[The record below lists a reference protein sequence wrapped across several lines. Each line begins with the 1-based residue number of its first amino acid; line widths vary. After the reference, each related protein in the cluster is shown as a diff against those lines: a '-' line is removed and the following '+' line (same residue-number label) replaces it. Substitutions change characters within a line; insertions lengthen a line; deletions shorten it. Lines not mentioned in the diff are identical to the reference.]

1 MDSEVP
7 AMTEPRIDIHHW
19 SCSIHACCPSCLSF
33 HWYCPACGSGQ
44 GRQLPDA
51 SITFPATGG
60 VACSECGLT
69 GLITLLGW
77 HPTTQLQ
84 QAFDLPAAQR
94 PQPPATPRQ
103 SSSSSSQKRL
113 PIRQWRRT
121 AEPALRRRLQ
131 GVSAE
136 AIGEA
141 HRSRGLEFQ
150 YVLQSRYGGGGHH
163 RAYSRSELI
172 AALDLIATQQGG
184 RRG

>member
-1 MDSEVP
+1 MS
-7 AMTEPRIDIHHW
+7 EPRIDIHHW
-19 SCSIHACCPSCLSF
+19 SCSTHVCCPSCLSF

-51 SITFPATGG
+51 SITFPSTGG

-103 SSSSSSQKRL
+103 SGGSSQKRL
-113 PIRQWRRT
+113 TLREWMKADT
-121 AEPALRRRLQ
+121 SLRRRVRTINNAQL
-131 GVSAE
+131 
-136 AIGEA
+136 IREA
-141 HRSRGLEFQ
+141 HVRNGCAPSYRGGFWT
-150 YVLQSRYGGGGHH
+150 YT
-163 RAYSRSELI
+163 RSELL
-172 AALDLIATQQGG
+172 AALDRISPQQGG